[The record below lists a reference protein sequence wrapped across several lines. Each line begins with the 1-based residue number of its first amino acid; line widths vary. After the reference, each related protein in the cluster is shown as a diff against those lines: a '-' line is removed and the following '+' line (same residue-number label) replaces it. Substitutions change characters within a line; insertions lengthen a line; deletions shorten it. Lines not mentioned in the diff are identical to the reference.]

1 MKKIIVS
8 IAVLVVP
15 LLAVAQHCAGCG
27 QCGGNDRDAVRI
39 TVLHTNDTHSTVM
52 PLGVNLD
59 DTLKAGR
66 GGFLRRI
73 AMVRQERMKD
83 EGLLL
88 FDSGD
93 FSQGSPYYTVFGG
106 EVEIGLMNRMGYDA
120 ATIGN
125 HKFDYGL
132 ENMAKIF
139 RMAKFPIVC
148 ANYDFTGT
156 EVEGLVKPYVVIE
169 RKGLKIGVFG
179 LGPQLDGLVSASC
192 YGGTKYHDPIETA
205 RKTASLLKDSM
216 KCDVVVCLSHLG
228 WKESRGIDDV
238 RLIESTK
245 GIDLVL
251 GGHSHTYMKG
261 LERVRNAD
269 GVDVPV
275 DQNGKHGI
283 YVGKLVMDVEK
294 RK

>member
-1 MKKIIVS
+1 MRKIVFSMIML
-8 IAVLVVP
+8 AVPV
-15 LLAVAQHCAGCG
+15 LAVAQHC
-27 QCGGNDRDAVRI
+27 I
-39 TVLHTNDTHSTVM
+39 TILHTNDTHSTVM
-52 PLGVNLD
+52 PLGANLD

-66 GGFLRRI
+66 GGFLRRM
-73 AMVRQERMKD
+73 AMVGQERKKD
-83 EGLLL
+83 KDLLL

-106 EVEIGLMNRMGYDA
+106 EVEVGLMNRMGYDA

-125 HKFDYGL
+125 HEFDYGL

-148 ANYDFTGT
+148 SNYDFTGT
-156 EVEGLVKPYVVIE
+156 EVEGLVKPYVVLE

-179 LGPQLDGLVSASC
+179 LGPQLDGLVSSSC
-192 YGGTKYHDPIETA
+192 YGATKYLDPIETA
-205 RKTASLLKDSM
+205 STVVSQLRDSM

-228 WKESRGIDDV
+228 WKEPGGTDDV
-238 RLIESTK
+238 RLIEATK

-251 GGHSHTYMKG
+251 GGHSHTYMKD
-261 LERVRNAD
+261 LEWVKNAA
-269 GVDVPV
+269 GTAVPV

-283 YVGKLVMDVEK
+283 YVGRVVVTVE
-294 RK
+294 R